1 MDVKILG
8 TGCPNCKRLEK
19 VTREVL
25 TEMGVEATLTKVT
38 HLSEIMAYNI
48 VATPGL
54 VIDEKVVS
62 YGRVPSKA
70 EVTSMIATALMEGGE
85 EATEGNASC
94 RRCPG
99 LPGAALEVRGAALCE
114 CEAVASGPGAALSGA
129 LR

>member
-25 TEMGVEATLTKVT
+25 IEMGVEATLTKVT

-62 YGRVPSKA
+62 YGRIPPKA
-70 EVTSMIATALMEGGE
+70 ELTSMIATALMEGSE
-85 EATEGNASC
+85 
-94 RRCPG
+94 
-99 LPGAALEVRGAALCE
+99 
-114 CEAVASGPGAALSGA
+114 
-129 LR
+129 